1 MTLTLKTKPFL
12 RVKMKRSKN
21 TLTTKR
27 KEEKR
32 KLKKRRQE
40 LLNPE
45 EVVISKVKIRTKKT
59 TLTPMTSLFFS

>member
-1 MTLTLKTKPFL
+1 
-12 RVKMKRSKN
+12 MKRSKN